1 MRNYEISN
9 ELDDPLSSGKIGA
22 YSGSIKAKFYK
33 SGKLYKDIPPVDIHS
48 ELRSV
53 LCNSKIKVKPYSV
66 SYCLLYTSPSPRDV
80 EESRMPSSA

>member
-1 MRNYEISN
+1 MRNHEISN

-33 SGKLYKDIPPVDIHS
+33 DGKLYKDIPPVDIHS

-53 LCNSKIKVKPYSV
+53 LCLSLIHI
-66 SYCLLYTSPSPRDV
+66 
-80 EESRMPSSA
+80 